1 MDNVEFEIL
10 TQEKKDISS
19 FLEDLDDNNPMKD
32 IIIDRIN
39 ELELLL
45 ADYYND

>member
-10 TQEKKDISS
+10 TQEKKDLSS
-19 FLEDLDDNNPMKD
+19 FLEDLGDNNPMKD
-32 IIIDRIN
+32 IVIDRIN
-39 ELELLL
+39 EIELLL